1 MNHINN
7 QNRNEM
13 VFTIPFNQNIDIFH
27 TIEQML
33 NQVNIN
39 NNNEY
44 IELDIQFD
52 FLGNNIQ
59 NIVNNNHNYFHIH
72 NYFENNNYDNIDS
85 HKIDHFHYCY
95 EIDEKINKSEKIK
108 KDDTVLKEQC
118 FICMD
123 EYKVNQF
130 KRVLPKCNH
139 YFHKKCIDKWL
150 KKKASCPICRDDLL
164 K

>member
-1 MNHINN
+1 MEELNN
-7 QNRNEM
+7 LNSNQI
-13 VFTIPFNQNIDIFH
+13 VITIPFTENIDIFH

-33 NQVNIN
+33 SQVNIV

-52 FLGNNIQ
+52 FL
-59 NIVNNNHNYFHIH
+59 NHNHIY
-72 NYFENNNYDNIDS
+72 NFDEN
-85 HKIDHFHYCY
+85 KLDHFHYCY

-108 KDDTVLKEQC
+108 KNDKILTEQC

-123 EYKVNQF
+123 DYKQNQF

-150 KKKASCPICRDDLL
+150 KKKASCPICRDELL